1 MVWIIAILGAVAVV
15 VIAVVAVSRV
25 SIELEGTMA
34 PALLEVDDAVEV
46 VAEAIPYEVAAVA
59 SHDDVH
65 AVIVWVLEFFE
76 ALGMSSVY
84 GEELGGDWVLEDRA
98 VADEIGVVDHAV
110 AQGIRHRPDL
120 DSVHV
125 TVIVDEFISYLR
137 DIGAVGD
144 EVDGVR

>member
-1 MVWIIAILGAVAVV
+1 MVWLIAILGFAAIVA
-15 VIAVVAVSRV
+15 IAFAAVSRV
-25 SIELEGTMA
+25 SIELEGTVA
-34 PALLEVDDAVEV
+34 PALLEVDDAVEA
-46 VAEAIPYEVAAVA
+46 VAEAVPYEVSAVV
-59 SHDDVH
+59 SHEEVH
-65 AVIVWVLEFFE
+65 TVVLWVLQFFE

-84 GEELGGDWVLEDRA
+84 GEELGGDWVLDDRA

-110 AQGIRHRPDL
+110 AQGITTNSTIDP
-120 DSVHV
+120 VHI